1 MEGKSASSGGAGV
14 LGLASSASGDQ
25 LWRVGKYSS
34 PSGVGVYARGVAA
47 SAEGALVPNRPIG
60 AWGDTGAPGG
70 AIGVLG
76 TADDGIGMV
85 AANNSPT
92 GYATLGALSNES
104 ANAHGQVFVVQN
116 VPFKSNCVIDASG
129 DLGCSGTVQTAVP
142 LADGRKAALYAV
154 EAPENWFEDA
164 GSGKLSN
171 GMATVS
177 LDLTFA
183 ETVNA
188 AIEYHVFLTP
198 QGECEGLY
206 VGKKTPQGFEVREL
220 HNGHSDVSFDYR
232 IIAHRKGYEAV
243 RLADVTKQMSPLVLG
258 SSKH

>member
-1 MEGKSASSGGAGV
+1 
-14 LGLASSASGDQ
+14 
-25 LWRVGKYSS
+25 
-34 PSGVGVYARGVAA
+34 
-47 SAEGALVPNRPIG
+47 
-60 AWGDTGAPGG
+60 
-70 AIGVLG
+70 
-76 TADDGIGMV
+76 
-85 AANNSPT
+85 
-92 GYATLGALSNES
+92 
-104 ANAHGQVFVVQN
+104 
-116 VPFKSNCVIDASG
+116 
-129 DLGCSGTVQTAVP
+129 
-142 LADGRKAALYAV
+142 V

-164 GSGKLSN
+164 GSGRLSN

-177 LDLTFA
+177 LDLAFA

-206 VGKKTPQGFEVREL
+206 VAKKTPDGFEVREL

-258 SSKH
+258 PSRH